1 MGKGGIPLR
10 HSAAGMLTRRLSV
23 IALALAFS
31 PLLLNKPDEGGGGG
45 GNPPTLESQLTSAR
59 TDLTAAQSQVSTIT
73 SERDTARAQLLS
85 ITTER
90 DQLRGQF
97 DALTTSANQL
107 RTDLTAAQ
115 SQVGTL
121 TSERDTARNSEAL
134 ATANVTR
141 LETLCNIRGVDSKQ
155 AVKVGETSAPA
166 QSTATEWNTKL
177 AAATTP
183 EARNAVLKEFTAACK
198 AGSVARA

>member
-1 MGKGGIPLR
+1 MGKGGIPFR

-31 PLLLNKPDEGGGGG
+31 PLMLNKPDEGSGG

-59 TDLTAAQSQVSTIT
+59 TDLTAAQSQV
-73 SERDTARAQLLS
+73 
-85 ITTER
+85 
-90 DQLRGQF
+90 
-97 DALTTSANQL
+97 
-107 RTDLTAAQ
+107 
-115 SQVGTL
+115 GTL
-121 TSERDTARNSEAL
+121 TSERDAVRNSEAL

-141 LETLCNIRGVDSKQ
+141 LETLCNIRGIDSKQ